1 MEKQYK
7 EKQLFRALAVDTVR
21 YTADVRYEIPDVR
34 FVFDKYG
41 EFFTFEKSV
50 DKEEIERTTRLIAKM
65 FIYLF
70 PTTGS
75 STGERLAQ
83 VVASANDIL
92 EYKLVVDESG
102 YEEIYEAIKGYALD
116 VDRAVT
122 ELAKYGLDLSKFL
135 KD

>member
-7 EKQLFRALAVDTVR
+7 EKQLFRALAVDTVS

-50 DKEEIERTTRLIAKM
+50 DKEEIERTTRLIAKL

-83 VVASANDIL
+83 VVASANEIL

>member
-21 YTADVRYEIPDVR
+21 YTADVQYEIPDVR

-41 EFFTFEKSV
+41 KFFTFEKSV
-50 DKEEIERTTRLIAKM
+50 DKKEIERTTRLIAKM

-70 PTTGS
+70 PTVGS

-83 VVASANDIL
+83 VVASANEIL

>member
-7 EKQLFRALAVDTVR
+7 EKQLFRALAVDTVC

-50 DKEEIERTTRLIAKM
+50 DKEEIERTTRLIAKL

-83 VVASANDIL
+83 VVASANEIL

>member
-21 YTADVRYEIPDVR
+21 YTADVQYEIPDVR

-41 EFFTFEKSV
+41 KFFTFEKSV
-50 DKEEIERTTRLIAKM
+50 DKKEIERTTRLIAKM

-70 PTTGS
+70 PTVGS

-83 VVASANDIL
+83 VVASANEIL

-122 ELAKYGLDLSKFL
+122 ELAKYGLDLSEFIKE
-135 KD
+135 

>member
-7 EKQLFRALAVDTVR
+7 EKQLFRALAIDTVR
-21 YTADVRYEIPDVR
+21 YTADVQYEIPDVR

-41 EFFTFEKSV
+41 KFFTFEKSV
-50 DKEEIERTTRLIAKM
+50 DKKEIERTTRLIAKM

-70 PTTGS
+70 PTVGS

-83 VVASANDIL
+83 VVASANEIL

>member
-21 YTADVRYEIPDVR
+21 YTADVRYEIPDVK

-50 DKEEIERTTRLIAKM
+50 DKEEIERTTRLIAKL

-83 VVASANDIL
+83 VVASANEIL

>member
-50 DKEEIERTTRLIAKM
+50 DKEEIERTTRLIAKL

-83 VVASANDIL
+83 VVASANEIL

>member
-7 EKQLFRALAVDTVR
+7 EKRLFRALVVDTVR
-21 YTADVRYEIPDVR
+21 YTADVKYEIPDVR

-70 PTTGS
+70 PTVGS

-83 VVASANDIL
+83 VVASANEIL

-116 VDRAVT
+116 SDRVVK
-122 ELAKYGLDLSKFL
+122 ELAKYGLDLSRFL